1 VNRERS
7 RSAKRRMVIA
17 LGGNAILRRGE
28 DGTIQQQIENANAC
42 MRHIARLVQAGHE
55 VVLTH
60 GNGPIV
66 GNIVIRNE
74 AVRNQIPAMPLYIAD
89 ADSEGGI
96 GFLLQITLYNQL
108 RRHGVRRPIV
118 TVITQVVVNPQDP
131 AFGKPSKPIGPY
143 YSPAEADRISR
154 ERGWVLAQQGDRGYR
169 RVVPSPRPQKIIE
182 APIVLELMEK
192 GTLVIAAGGGGIPV
206 AEREDGTLEGV
217 DAVIDKDWA
226 SGLLACQ
233 VKADLL
239 AILMEEEQV
248 YLHYG
253 APRQQG
259 LRRTTAAEMETY
271 LSQGHFPEG
280 SMKPKVAASIH
291 FLRTCGR
298 EAIICRAE
306 SLMEAMAGESGT
318 RILPG

>member
-1 VNRERS
+1 VNRLQPSPE
-7 RSAKRRMVIA
+7 KRRMVIA

-28 DGTIQQQIENANAC
+28 DGTIQQQMENADAC

-66 GNIVIRNE
+66 GNIVIRSE
-74 AVRNQIPAMPLYIAD
+74 AVRNQIPPMPLYIAD

-118 TVITQVVVNPQDP
+118 TVITQVVVNPDDP
-131 AFGKPSKPIGPY
+131 AFAKPSKPIGPY
-143 YSPAEADRISR
+143 YSAEEAHRISR
-154 ERGWVLAQQGDRGYR
+154 ERGWTLMQERNRGYR

-182 APIVLELMEK
+182 APIVLQLMEK

-206 AEREDGTLEGV
+206 AEKEDGTLEGM

-233 VKADLL
+233 VRADLL
-239 AILMEEEQV
+239 VILMEESQV
-248 YLHYG
+248 YLNYG
-253 APRQQG
+253 DPGQRG
-259 LRRTTAAEMETY
+259 LKRTTASEMETY
-271 LSQGHFPEG
+271 LGQGHFPEG
-280 SMKPKVAASIH
+280 SMQPKVSASIH
-291 FLRTCGR
+291 FLRTCGK

-318 RILPG
+318 HIVGG